1 MSHMEGLKIDEQ
13 LFAITE
19 RMYEENLIK
28 PSEYLKALKTMHQYR
43 SQIELNEQ
51 ELYKQRNELIYVA
64 K

>member
-1 MSHMEGLKIDEQ
+1 MEGLKIDEQ